1 MLVDGPD
8 IALGA
13 GSNAFPVYTEEPAL
27 ALYRS
32 STAWVQKVVLE
43 VEKS

>member
-13 GSNAFPVYTEEPAL
+13 GSNAFPAVSGARYL
-27 ALYRS
+27 S
-32 STAWVQKVVLE
+32 KS
-43 VEKS
+43 VELLMGS